1 MHSVLYVD
9 LWSRGTC
16 KLRAKQN
23 IKIKIKKIKRKR
35 NRESLARV
43 AQEKTNFKFVCVCV
57 RWAVLANAGG
67 PCEIMLML
75 ERIEGEALQTLLR
88 YCIELVSWAAPW
100 KDVRA

>member
-1 MHSVLYVD
+1 M
-9 LWSRGTC
+9 
-16 KLRAKQN
+16 Q
-23 IKIKIKKIKRKR
+23 IKSETKNENKKIKRKR